1 MRKTDAERRAFLKSL
16 KPRLV
21 QIAEAAAKA
30 SGPLDVEELHTRV
43 AAARLEIA
51 EERGKQ
57 PATHH

>member
-30 SGPLDVEELHTRV
+30 SGPVDADELRARV
-43 AAARLEIA
+43 VAARLEA
-51 EERGKQ
+51 ADARKKE
-57 PATHH
+57 PAAHH